1 MVFPNG
7 KIQWS
12 SFLLRLL
19 WHFGMLLARILA
31 ILLFTVIFGTWTSL
45 PLGEHKSN
53 THLKSVFSFKKY
65 YFSLTTIFISGL
77 HWIAMTVWIII
88 QDTNFCPNK
97 LEETLYN
104 VVMGFVYC
112 FCYINLREGHTRYRL
127 MIYYTLMITQN
138 FGSLF
143 LYVLITDSEKQTKL
157 WSVTSTICIITG
169 TFLGKLITILFLSY
183 FTSICFMIRLTIIK
197 SKYLKTLYS
206 LQV

>member
-1 MVFPNG
+1 MKVFV
-7 KIQWS
+7 
-12 SFLLRLL
+12 L
-19 WHFGMLLARILA
+19 
-31 ILLFTVIFGTWTSL
+31 
-45 PLGEHKSN
+45 
-53 THLKSVFSFKKY
+53 
-65 YFSLTTIFISGL
+65 GL
-77 HWIAMTVWIII
+77 HWTAMTVWIII

-127 MIYYTLMITQN
+127 MIYYILMITQN

-169 TFLGKLITILFLSY
+169 TFLGKIITISLLLCFTLMLFK
-183 FTSICFMIRLTIIK
+183 IR
-197 SKYLKTLYS
+197 SKALRVYIYE
-206 LQV
+206 